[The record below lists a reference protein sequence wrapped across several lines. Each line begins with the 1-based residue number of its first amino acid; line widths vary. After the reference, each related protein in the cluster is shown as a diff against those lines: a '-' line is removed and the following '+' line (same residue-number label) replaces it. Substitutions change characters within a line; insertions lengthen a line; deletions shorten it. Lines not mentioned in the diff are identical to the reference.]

1 MGVKLKDL
9 ITSTQIS
16 INDLKGTR
24 VAIDGMNM
32 LFQILYNPAQRQKGL
47 PNTYYYDSTHRV
59 ITHLYG
65 WLQKLSH
72 FYSLKILPVV
82 VFDGKPDAFKRLE
95 TKNRAHDYN
104 YAKKEYEKAMAEG
117 DHNAAKFFANSRSF
131 LFPNCVKE
139 SIELLRYCGCPVIN
153 APSESEAQCA
163 ALQQAGVVQYVI
175 SNDYDTLLFGASS
188 IVRKLTFAPQFP
200 IQLINLQENLDTL
213 EITREQLI
221 DISILLGN
229 DYFREGIPNIGPKT
243 ALKSIHAYQSIPNM
257 IKKHPALFTELPL
270 AKYRQILSLFLK
282 PISIDIE
289 KISLGPFNHELLVE
303 LLLHNHTLNPDRVK
317 RALDKFGKR
326 HQRFY
331 NNINRTAI
339 ENPSSPFF
347 LDQQPA
353 RNKEIKQATPKPQ
366 FDDYDDY
373 LGIKVNPSKTKYTA
387 NVALRRH
394 LDRAKVKTPK
404 TPIST
409 SFISADRVKTKK
421 K

>member
-9 ITSTQIS
+9 ITSKQIS
-16 INDLKGTR
+16 INDLKGTT

-72 FYSLKILPVV
+72 FYTLKILPVV

-95 TKNRAHDYN
+95 TKNKAHDYN
-104 YAKKEYEKAMAEG
+104 YSKKEYEKAMAEG
-117 DHNAAKFFANSRSF
+117 DHDKAKFFANSRSF
-131 LFPNCVKE
+131 LFSNCVKE

-175 SNDYDTLLFGASS
+175 SNDYDTLLFGATS

-200 IQLINLQENLDTL
+200 IQLINLQENLDAL
-213 EITREQLI
+213 EISREQLI
-221 DISILLGN
+221 DISIMLGN

-243 ALKSIHAYQSIPNM
+243 ALKSIHAYQTIPNM
-257 IKKHPALFTELPL
+257 MKKHPALFTELPL
-270 AKYRQILSLFLK
+270 AKYAQIVSLFTK

-289 KISLGPFNHELLVE
+289 QISLGPFNIELLIE
-303 LLLHNHTLNPDRVK
+303 LLLRNHTLNPDRVK
-317 RALDKFGKR
+317 RALDKLGKR
-326 HQRFY
+326 HRQFY
-331 NNINRTAI
+331 NLINRTQFDTTSV
-339 ENPSSPFF
+339 SSTIF
-347 LDQQPA
+347 QPA
-353 RNKEIKQATPKPQ
+353 IKNNEIREEPRTSKPQ
-366 FDDYDDY
+366 FNAYDDI
-373 LGIKVNPSKTKYTA
+373 LGLKLRKSKEKYTSNDA
-387 NVALRRH
+387 IRRNLARAL
-394 LDRAKVKTPK
+394 
-404 TPIST
+404 
-409 SFISADRVKTKK
+409 KK
-421 K
+421 KSERSKIC